1 MASTRQQKVSKLLR
15 EELSLVIRRDINDP
29 RLGFISIT
37 EVEMTHDFHT
47 AHIYISAYGTEE
59 EQTNSMEVLQRA
71 SGFLRGA
78 IGRSLDMRYTPELS
92 FHLDTSLARGAHV
105 FKLLNEIDIPAADS
119 PSDEKE
125 EADDK

>member
-37 EVEMTHDFHT
+37 DVEMTPDFHT

-59 EQTNSMEVLQRA
+59 EQSNSMQVLDRA
-71 SGFLRGA
+71 AGFLRGA
-78 IGRSLDMRYTPELS
+78 IGRSLDMRYTPELR
-92 FHLDTSLARGAHV
+92 FHLDTSLARGARV
-105 FKLLNEIDIPAADS
+105 FELLNTIEKPATE
-119 PSDEKE
+119 DESLPKE
-125 EADDK
+125 ESDDK